1 MPPSCGKRDD
11 SSVTTSP
18 CGTKKNTAA
27 STQSDRA
34 LGPDLAAV
42 ASHRSP
48 TTATRLKRT
57 RSRRPSARLSVE
69 AESCASPRAA
79 VSVIRSGLGTE
90 DVAGLHEQRVVGAA
104 VAAEAEAR
112 REVERFRSGPV
123 VG

>member
-27 STQSDRA
+27 STQSASA

-42 ASHRSP
+42 ASQRSP

-69 AESCASPRAA
+69 AESCASLRAA
-79 VSVIRSGLGTE
+79 VSVIPSGLEAE
-90 DVAGLHEQRVVGAA
+90 DVTGLHEQRVIGAA
-104 VAAEAEAR
+104 VAAESEAR
-112 REVERFRSGPV
+112 RKVER
-123 VG
+123 